1 MNNLNAQSPQRVLLL
16 SNSLG
21 IGGAE
26 RLVAS
31 LADQLAARGHQVMVV
46 SLVGP
51 TLFKPDN
58 PQVEVV
64 ALQMSKT
71 PAGFVRGYL
80 GVRRLIRRFRPDVVH
95 SHMVHA
101 NLLARLLRLSISIP
115 RLICT
120 AHNTNEGGRL
130 RMLAY
135 RLTDG
140 LADLSTNVSLEA
152 VAAFEQKGAVPKGR
166 MLAVM
171 NGIDCAEFYADAASR
186 AQTRRLLASTESEQ
200 VFIAVG
206 RLTEAKDFPN
216 LLRAFV
222 SVSEA
227 CPHAC
232 LWIVGDGPLR
242 NELEA
247 QAMSLGLGG
256 RVRFLGI
263 RRDVPLLLRAADIFV
278 LSSAW
283 EGFCLAAAEAMA
295 TQLPV
300 VVTDCGGVRET
311 VGDCGFMVPAGDSAA
326 LAVAMLQAA
335 RLSPGQAQLIGE
347 RARQRVLELYSLE
360 RMVDRW
366 QTLYTGA
373 NR

>member
-1 MNNLNAQSPQRVLLL
+1 MRVLLL

-26 RLVAS
+26 RLVVS
-31 LADQLAARGHQVMVV
+31 LADQLAARGHTVMVV
-46 SLVGP
+46 SMTGP
-51 TLFKPDN
+51 SLFLPSN
-58 PQVEVV
+58 PHIEVV
-64 ALQMSKT
+64 ALHMHKT
-71 PAGFVRGYL
+71 LRGLLGGYL
-80 GVRRLIRRFRPDVVH
+80 AMRRLLRRFQPDVLH

-101 NLLARLLRLSISIP
+101 NLLARLLRLTVAMP

-135 RLTDG
+135 RVTDA
-140 LADLSTNVSLEA
+140 LADISTNVSHEA
-152 VAAFEQKGAVPKGR
+152 VAAFEQKGAVPRGR

-171 NGIDCAEFYADAASR
+171 NGIDCAEFFADAQSRLEIRQSLEIDAS
-186 AQTRRLLASTESEQ
+186 AQ

-206 RLTEAKDFPN
+206 RLTEAKDYPN
-216 LLRAFV
+216 LLQAFMRVSAERA
-222 SVSEA
+222 EA
-227 CPHAC
+227 R

-242 NELEA
+242 GALEA
-247 QAMSLGLGG
+247 LANSLGLAG

-263 RRDVPLLLRAADIFV
+263 RHDVPALLRGADIFV

-295 TQLPV
+295 TRLPV
-300 VVTDCGGVRET
+300 VVTDSGGVREA
-311 VGDCGFMVPAGDSAA
+311 VGDCGYLVPPRDVDA
-326 LAVAMLQAA
+326 LVEGMLEVA
-335 RLSPGQAQLIGE
+335 RLSPEQAQQLGL
-347 RARQRVLELYSLE
+347 RARQRIVQQFSLQ

-366 QTLYTGA
+366 LQIYTD
-373 NR
+373 RSL

>member
-1 MNNLNAQSPQRVLLL
+1 MRVLLL

-26 RLVAS
+26 RLVVS
-31 LADQLAARGHQVMVV
+31 LADQLVARGHQVMIV
-46 SLVGP
+46 SLTGP
-51 TLFKPDN
+51 TLFKPGN
-58 PQVEVV
+58 SQVEVV
-64 ALQMSKT
+64 ALHMTRT

-80 GVRRLIRRFRPDVVH
+80 ALRRLIGRFQPDVLH

-101 NLLARLLRLSISIP
+101 NLLARLVRLSINVP

-135 RLTDG
+135 RLTDS
-140 LADLSTNVSLEA
+140 LADLSTNVSQEA
-152 VAAFEQKGAVPKGR
+152 VAAFEQKGAVPRGR

-171 NGIDCAEFYADAASR
+171 NGIDCAEFFADATAR
-186 AQTRRLLASTESEQ
+186 ARVRHSLECAESLQ

-216 LLRAFV
+216 LLQAFV
-222 SVSEA
+222 AVSKA
-227 CPHAC
+227 RPQTS

-242 NELEA
+242 AELEVMA
-247 QAMSLGLGG
+247 TALGLAG
-256 RVRFLGI
+256 RVRFLGV
-263 RRDVPLLLRAADIFV
+263 RRDVPDLLRAADIFV
-278 LSSAW
+278 LASAW

-300 VVTDCGGVRET
+300 VVTDSGGVRET
-311 VGDCGFMVPAGDSAA
+311 VGDCGLLVAPGDSVA
-326 LAVAMLQAA
+326 LAAAMLQAA
-335 RLSPGQAQLIGE
+335 SLSSGQSQQLGE
-347 RARQRVLELYSLE
+347 RARLRIIEQFSLE
-360 RMVDRW
+360 RMVARW
-366 QTLYTGA
+366 LELYTGKD
-373 NR
+373 N

>member
-1 MNNLNAQSPQRVLLL
+1 MSNLALSAPLRVLLL

-26 RLVAS
+26 RLVVS
-31 LADQLAARGHQVMVV
+31 LADQLVARGHQVMVV
-46 SLVGP
+46 SLTGP
-51 TLFKPDN
+51 TLFKPEN
-58 PQVEVV
+58 PQVEVI
-64 ALQMSKT
+64 ALHMAKT
-71 PAGFVRGYL
+71 PAGFFRGYL
-80 GVRRLIRRFRPDVVH
+80 ALRQLIRRFRPDVLH

-101 NLLARLLRLSISIP
+101 NLIARLLRLSITIP
-115 RLICT
+115 RLICS
-120 AHNTNEGGRL
+120 AHSTNEGGLL

-135 RLTDG
+135 RLTDA
-140 LADLSTNVSLEA
+140 LADLSTNVSQEA
-152 VAAFEQKGAVPKGR
+152 VAAFEQKGAVPPGR

-171 NGIDCAEFYADAASR
+171 NGIDCTEFYADAASR
-186 AQTRRLLASTESEQ
+186 TQMRLILGCTGSEQ

-222 SVSEA
+222 PVSTER
-227 CPHAC
+227 PLTY

-242 NELEA
+242 SELEA
-247 QAMSLGLGG
+247 LVETLGLAR
-256 RVRFLGI
+256 RVRFFGE
-263 RRDVPLLLRAADIFV
+263 RHDVPVLLRAADIFV

-311 VGDCGFMVPAGDSAA
+311 VGDCGFLVMPGDSHA
-326 LAVAMLQAA
+326 LTVAMLRAASLTPRQAK
-335 RLSPGQAQLIGE
+335 QFGE
-347 RARQRVLELYSLE
+347 RARQRILEQFSLE
-360 RMVDRW
+360 RIVDRW
-366 QTLYTGA
+366 LALYTGA
-373 NR
+373 SR

>member
-1 MNNLNAQSPQRVLLL
+1 MRVLLL

-26 RLVAS
+26 RLVVS
-31 LADQLAARGHQVMVV
+31 LADQLVARGHQVMVV
-46 SLVGP
+46 SLTGP
-51 TLFKPDN
+51 TLFKPSS

-64 ALQMSKT
+64 ALHMAKT

-80 GVRRLIRRFRPDVVH
+80 AVRRLIRRFQPDVLH

-101 NLLARLLRLSISIP
+101 NLLARLVRLTITLP

-135 RLTDG
+135 RLTDA
-140 LADLSTNVSLEA
+140 LADLSTNVSHEA
-152 VAAFEQKGAVPKGR
+152 VAAFEQKGAVPRGR

-171 NGIDCAEFYADAASR
+171 NGIDCAEFYADPASR
-186 AQTRRLLASTESEQ
+186 AQMRRTFDCADAEQ

-206 RLTEAKDFPN
+206 RLTEAKDYPN
-216 LLRAFV
+216 LLQAFV
-222 SVSEA
+222 QVSMQ
-227 CPHAC
+227 CPQAS

-242 NELEA
+242 GELEA
-247 QAMSLGLGG
+247 LRDSLGLAG
-256 RVRFLGI
+256 RVRFLGV
-263 RRDVPLLLRAADIFV
+263 RRDVPAVLRAADIFV

-300 VVTDCGGVRET
+300 VVTDCGGIRES
-311 VGDCGFMVPAGDSAA
+311 VGDCGLIVAPGDSPA

-335 RLSPGQAQLIGE
+335 GRSPGQVRQVGE
-347 RARQRVLELYSLE
+347 RARQRILERFSLE
-360 RMVDRW
+360 RMVARW
-366 QTLYTGA
+366 LELYTGKHS
-373 NR
+373 